1 MQQQLTNKRKILVM
15 IALMATMF
23 FAAINQTIISAALP
37 KIIAQLG
44 GMTYYSWVITIYMLT
59 STIST
64 IIFGKLSDIYGRKKF
79 LLFGIFIFLVGS
91 FLTGLSG
98 NIFQMIFFRG
108 VQGIGGGMLMS
119 ITLTAIGDLYPPEER
134 AKWTGTMMA
143 IFGLSSILGPV
154 LGGVLVDYVA
164 WKWLFWMFLPVGVV
178 AFVMIWKMFPNAEGT
193 TKETIDY
200 LGSICLMIIIT
211 GLILGFSWAGSK
223 YMWTSPQIIG
233 IFSVTLLSILML
245 IHVERKAKF
254 PIMPLSLFKNKGVTI
269 SNVASFV
276 MSGGMMG
283 AMSYIP
289 FYIQGVKGMSA
300 TQSGLLNIPMSI
312 MMIIFSALSGR
323 WLSKSGNYRLF
334 AALGL
339 GAMSGSMVIMANMN
353 NVAWTAISLVI
364 FGVGLGFGMTVF
376 TTAAQNSAPPSQL
389 GVVTATCTLFR
400 NLGGTIFIA
409 IFGSIMNASI
419 ASNLGK
425 SMASGISANFT
436 KLDSVTAENLKTMAN
451 PQLLL
456 DKSKLDAAQAILPE
470 QVQQAFADIMEMVR
484 VAMGQAL
491 SSVFYIGAFLLF
503 IGVVLSLFLKV
514 KPGIVAETEPENK
527 DNGDGNVNL
536 EIEYVS

>member
-1 MQQQLTNKRKILVM
+1 MQQLTNKKKMLVT

-44 GMTYYSWVITIYMLT
+44 GMAYYSWVITMYMLT

-64 IIFGKLSDIYGRKKF
+64 IIFGKLSDIYGRKRF
-79 LLFGIFIFLVGS
+79 LLLGIFVFLTGS

-98 NIFQMIFFRG
+98 NIFQMIAFRG
-108 VQGIGGGMLMS
+108 IQGIGGGMLMS

-164 WKWLFWMFLPVGVV
+164 WKWLFWMFLPMGVI
-178 AFVMIWKMFPNAEGT
+178 AAVMIWKLFPKAEGDS
-193 TKETIDY
+193 KESIDY
-200 LGSICLMIIIT
+200 LGSVFLALIIT

-223 YMWTSPQIIG
+223 YPWGSPQIIG
-233 IFSVTLLSILML
+233 IFTATLMSVLML
-245 IHVERKAKF
+245 VLVERKAKF

-269 SNVASFV
+269 SNVASFM

-283 AMSYIP
+283 AMSFIP

-323 WLSKSGNYRLF
+323 WLSKTGNYKLF
-334 AALGL
+334 AAIGL
-339 GAMSGSMVIMANMN
+339 GTMSGSMVIMANMN
-353 NVAWTAISLVI
+353 NVVWAAVSLVI

-419 ASNLGK
+419 ASNLAK
-425 SMASGISANFT
+425 KMASGVGADFT
-436 KLDSVTAENLKTMAN
+436 NLDGATAEKLKAMAN

-456 DKSKLDAAQAILPE
+456 DKNKLEAVQAGLPE
-470 QVQQAFADIMEMVR
+470 QVQQVFLNLMDMVR
-484 VAMGQAL
+484 TAMDQAL
-491 SSVFYIGAFLLF
+491 SWVFYIGAFLLF
-503 IGVVLSLFLKV
+503 VGVVLSLFLKV
-514 KPGIVAETEPENK
+514 KPGVVAEIESED
-527 DNGDGNVNL
+527 DNDD
-536 EIEYVS
+536 EDDMAIEYVS

>member
-1 MQQQLTNKRKILVM
+1 MQQLTNKKKMLVT

-44 GMTYYSWVITIYMLT
+44 GMAYYSWVITMYMLT

-64 IIFGKLSDIYGRKKF
+64 IIFGKLSDIYGRKRF
-79 LLFGIFIFLVGS
+79 LLLGIFVFLTGS

-98 NIFQMIFFRG
+98 NIFQMIAFRG
-108 VQGIGGGMLMS
+108 IQGIGGGMLMS

-164 WKWLFWMFLPVGVV
+164 WKWLFWMFLPMGVI
-178 AFVMIWKMFPNAEGT
+178 AAVMIWKLFPKAEGDS
-193 TKETIDY
+193 KESIDY
-200 LGSICLMIIIT
+200 LGSVFLALIIT

-223 YMWTSPQIIG
+223 YPWGSPQIIG
-233 IFSVTLLSILML
+233 IFTATLMSVLML
-245 IHVERKAKF
+245 VLVERKAKF

-269 SNVASFV
+269 SNVASFM

-283 AMSYIP
+283 AMSFIP

-323 WLSKSGNYRLF
+323 WLSKTGNYKLF
-334 AALGL
+334 AAIGL
-339 GAMSGSMVIMANMN
+339 GTMSGSMVIMANMN
-353 NVAWTAISLVI
+353 NVVWAAVSLVI

-419 ASNLGK
+419 ASNLAK
-425 SMASGISANFT
+425 KMASGVGADFT
-436 KLDSVTAENLKTMAN
+436 NLDGATAEKLKAMAN

-456 DKSKLDAAQAILPE
+456 DKNKLEAVQAGLPE
-470 QVQQAFADIMEMVR
+470 QAQQVFLNLMDMVR
-484 VAMGQAL
+484 TAMDQAL
-491 SSVFYIGAFLLF
+491 SWVFYIGAFLLF
-503 IGVVLSLFLKV
+503 VGVVLSLFLKV
-514 KPGIVAETEPENK
+514 KPGVVAEIESED
-527 DNGDGNVNL
+527 DNDD
-536 EIEYVS
+536 EDDMAIEYVS

>member
-1 MQQQLTNKRKILVM
+1 MLVT

-44 GMTYYSWVITIYMLT
+44 GMAYYSWVITMYMLT

-64 IIFGKLSDIYGRKKF
+64 IIFGKLSDIYGRKRF
-79 LLFGIFIFLVGS
+79 LLLGIFVFLTGS

-98 NIFQMIFFRG
+98 NIFQMIAFRG
-108 VQGIGGGMLMS
+108 IQGIGGGMLMS

-164 WKWLFWMFLPVGVV
+164 WKWLFWMFLPMGVI
-178 AFVMIWKMFPNAEGT
+178 AAVMIWKLFPKAEGDS
-193 TKETIDY
+193 KESIDY
-200 LGSICLMIIIT
+200 LGSVFLALIIT

-223 YMWTSPQIIG
+223 YPWGSPQIIG
-233 IFSVTLLSILML
+233 IFTATLMSVLML
-245 IHVERKAKF
+245 VLVERKAKF

-269 SNVASFV
+269 SNVASFM

-283 AMSYIP
+283 AMSFIP

-323 WLSKSGNYRLF
+323 WLSKTGNYKLF
-334 AALGL
+334 AAIGL
-339 GAMSGSMVIMANMN
+339 GTMSGSMVIMANMN
-353 NVAWTAISLVI
+353 NVVWAAVSLVI

-419 ASNLGK
+419 ASNLAK
-425 SMASGISANFT
+425 KMASGVGADFT
-436 KLDSVTAENLKTMAN
+436 NLDGATAEKLKAMAN

-456 DKSKLDAAQAILPE
+456 DKNKLEAVQAGLPE
-470 QVQQAFADIMEMVR
+470 QVQQVFLNLMDMVR
-484 VAMGQAL
+484 TAMDQAL
-491 SSVFYIGAFLLF
+491 SWVFYIGAFLLF
-503 IGVVLSLFLKV
+503 VGVVLSLFLKV
-514 KPGIVAETEPENK
+514 KPGVVAEIESED
-527 DNGDGNVNL
+527 DNDD
-536 EIEYVS
+536 EDDMAIEYVS